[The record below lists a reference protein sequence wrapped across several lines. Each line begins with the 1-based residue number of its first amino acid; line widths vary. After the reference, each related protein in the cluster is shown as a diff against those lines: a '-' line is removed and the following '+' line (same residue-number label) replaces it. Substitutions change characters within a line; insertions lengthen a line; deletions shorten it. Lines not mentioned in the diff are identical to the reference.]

1 MAKLKRKKGLKDVTG
16 DGKFTYADVLKMR
29 GVKPKKK
36 SMAIG
41 GVINPTGDPEKEPS
55 NASEVKQGYSDFFS
69 DIAEAPGALMNLLRE
84 GVDFLSGYDDVERE
98 DRRRLRAV
106 YGSPATL
113 MSTDQA
119 EWDRIFGPKGEERRR
134 KEAQLKNMKF
144 ESAARRFNEGNPH
157 PSDPEFSSMLP
168 EAEVVAID
176 ESHGLPT
183 SKLGERIYP
192 MGVNQYAVG
201 RQAIPEL
208 GIEARHGWM
217 GLPYVQRKRRAYP
230 MPTLGPRVNENNLE
244 KLPKSLG
251 YGGKVKLKSQGKGG
265 VVEYGL
271 GGAVM
276 GGINALMAGKG
287 LAGAAG
293 AAARGMATPG
303 SGIGAAA
310 QLAGNLAAKSNNP
323 MLQNIGKMAGMA
335 SNFLPGGNP
344 MNALQGL
351 FQQKHGGYVSPKH
364 MLRRG

>member
-1 MAKLKRKKGLKDVTG
+1 MAKLKKKLKDVTG

-29 GVKPKKK
+29 GVKPKK

-41 GVINPTGDPEKEPS
+41 GTVNPTGDPEKEPS
-55 NASEVKQGYSDFFS
+55 TASRVKEGYSDFFS
-69 DIAEAPGALMNLLRE
+69 DIAAAPGALMNLLRE
-84 GVDFLSGYDDVERE
+84 GVDVLSGYDDVERE

-106 YGSPATL
+106 YGSPGVF
-113 MSTDQA
+113 MSTNQA
-119 EWDRIFGPKGEERRR
+119 EFNRLSPNYTMNPKQAAR
-134 KEAQLKNMKF
+134 KEAQLRNMKF
-144 ESAARRFNEGNPH
+144 ESAARRFNEGAPH

-168 EAEVVAID
+168 EAEVVTVD

-183 SKLGERIYP
+183 SKLGENIYP

-201 RQAIPEL
+201 SQYGREPY
-208 GIEARHGWM
+208 HGTM

-251 YGGKVKLKSQGKGG
+251 YGGKVKMMKGG
-265 VVEYGL
+265 KVEYGI

-293 AAARGMATPG
+293 AAAKGFATPG
-303 SGIGAAA
+303 SGIAQGAK
-310 QLAGNLAAKSNNP
+310 LAGNLAQKSNNP
-323 MLQNIGKMAGMA
+323 MLQNIGRVAGVA

-344 MNALQGL
+344 MGAFGNLAGM
-351 FQQKHGGYVSPKH
+351 FQQGRGGYVSKH
-364 MLRRG
+364 RLLRG